1 MNHAVLKDIQAKARN
16 FPHLINSGRSHQ
28 SKSGGSIAKAD
39 WNTAIAEGLTSV
51 IGMAVQITKADASI
65 TETKQKPHHHY
76 KSKRMYHSRRSTA
89 YVIFSIY
96 HYFSHILLDEICYYS
111 QLPLFHHSRLFL
123 VCLAHVVAINLGS
136 S

>member
-16 FPHLINSGRSHQ
+16 FPHPINSGRSHQ

-39 WNTAIAEGLTSV
+39 WSTAIAEGCTSV
-51 IGMAVQITKADASI
+51 IVMAVQITKADASI

-96 HYFSHILLDEICYYS
+96 HYF
-111 QLPLFHHSRLFL
+111 FL
-123 VCLAHVVAINLGS
+123 IFCLMKYAITLSCHCFTIVVYFWCVWHML
-136 S
+136 